1 MAEQPSLGGAIAL
14 QGRNRI
20 AEELGKMQFQMGQKE
35 ADRLAKKG
43 LEDAKRIAEI
53 EQKFA
58 IPKGQYH
65 RLVLPEIQKTQAVYL
80 DKVKDLK
87 AQRPNNWQNEIQ
99 NLSNQYVGEM
109 EKFETLSKDF
119 NDYDT
124 RTASIDKGN
133 TYFSKEWNKFNT
145 AYENAQTLDDF
156 KTKLGQS
163 GFDPTKASD
172 FIVRPNGSI
181 SYSPFTNQ
189 KPLETLV
196 SQIEKFDGVKVGSKT
211 SRDQFGNLVTED
223 IKLRPLTYEEA
234 DKIKNDPAL
243 AGLYSNVAQLPSIEA
258 TLDSIIE
265 TNPYFAIQ
273 YADQR
278 NLSLRRNADGTY
290 AQEDVDVIKKDLL
303 QKVQNMREPKTG
315 RSVTFAPRGGTT
327 VIVGGGAETE
337 LGRPTYEYAPIKSV
351 ENAKNAAFRLGELN
365 VTYEKELS
373 TIQPGTGEV
382 FDAEFKS
389 FTPRALNKVKPDG
402 VLILAVDKNGNP
414 VPSQGNVQKDRE
426 AVAGADVFIRLKAGN
441 NAIYYQKVK
450 NYSNLTSQYGAPKG
464 KKDALD
470 QMIKEMIQ
478 KATAYDANIQSIR
491 DQIK

>member
-14 QGRNRI
+14 QGRNTI
-20 AEELGKMQFQMGQKE
+20 AEQLGKMQFQMDQAE
-35 ADRLAKKG
+35 ANRLAKSAAAG
-43 LEDAKRIAEI
+43 AKREEEALK
-53 EQKFA
+53 KFA

-65 RLVLPEIQKTQAVYL
+65 RLVLPEVENTQVKYL
-80 DKVKDLK
+80 NEVKKLK
-87 AQRPNNWQNEIQ
+87 SERPNNWQNDLE
-99 NLSNQYVGEM
+99 NLGNSYISEM

-133 TYFSKEWNKFNT
+133 TYFSNEWKKYNY
-145 AYENAQTLDDF
+145 AYENAKDLQDF
-156 KTKLGQS
+156 KNKLAET
-163 GFDPTKASD
+163 GFNASKATD
-172 FIVRPNGSI
+172 FVIRPNGSV
-181 SYSPFTNQ
+181 SYTPFANQ
-189 KPLETLV
+189 KPLETIVAQVQKVPTIEYKEVDRPSAFGSVTTKKVQKRPATIAEAGVILKNN
-196 SQIEKFDGVKVGSKT
+196 SDLFQDINQIETIEDVVDSYLTGSPYGVRQYADQNNLNLRQNPDGS
-211 SRDQFGNLVTED
+211 LVTED
-223 IKLRPLTYEEA
+223 LLGVKQHIMDRVGKM
-234 DKIKNDPAL
+234 
-243 AGLYSNVAQLPSIEA
+243 
-258 TLDSIIE
+258 
-265 TNPYFAIQ
+265 TNP
-273 YADQR
+273 
-278 NLSLRRNADGTY
+278 
-290 AQEDVDVIKKDLL
+290 
-303 QKVQNMREPKTG
+303 KVSDR
-315 RSVTFAPRGGTT
+315 VAFAPRGGTT
-327 VIVGGGAETE
+327 VIVGGAEE
-337 LGRPTYEYAPIKSV
+337 AEIGRPTYEYAPIKSV

-470 QMIKEMIQ
+470 QMLKEMIQ
-478 KATAYDANIQSIR
+478 KASAYDANIQGIR
-491 DQIK
+491 NQIK

>member
-14 QGRNRI
+14 QGRNTI
-20 AEELGKMQFQMGQKE
+20 AEQLGKMQFQMGQKE
-35 ADRLAKKG
+35 ADRLAKQG
-43 LEDAKRIAEI
+43 LLEAKKNQELM
-53 EQKFA
+53 EKFV
-58 IPKGQYH
+58 IPKGNWH
-65 RLVLPEIQKTQAVYL
+65 RLVLPEVEKKQVEYTRKATE
-80 DKVKDLK
+80 LK
-87 AQRPNNWQNEIQ
+87 SQRPNNWQNDLN
-99 NLSNQYVGEM
+99 NLANQYTIEM
-109 EKFETLSKDF
+109 QSLSTLSKDF
-119 NDYDT
+119 SDYDT

-145 AYENAQTLDDF
+145 AFENATDVNDF
-156 KTKLGQS
+156 KNRLAQS
-163 GFDPTKASD
+163 GFDPSKASD
-172 FIVRPNGSI
+172 FIIRPNGSI

-278 NLSLRRNADGTY
+278 NLPLRRNPDGTY
-290 AQEDVDVIKKDLL
+290 AQQDIDVIKKDML